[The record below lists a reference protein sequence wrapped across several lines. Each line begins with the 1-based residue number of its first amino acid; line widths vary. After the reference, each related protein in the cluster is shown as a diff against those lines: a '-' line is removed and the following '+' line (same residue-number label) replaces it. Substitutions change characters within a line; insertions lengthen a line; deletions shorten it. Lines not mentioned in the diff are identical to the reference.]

1 MPYAIVMLI
10 EETAAPRIATL
21 WHALAE
27 RDGNAQVKFSDEQ
40 VRFNYPP
47 HITLAT
53 VDDTADP
60 DALVETLKAMVAG
73 WKPVPV
79 AFDSI
84 AILPRK
90 PVAPMLARPNVTVEL
105 LKLNA
110 EVCDA
115 LSLDLIKS
123 YHKPPVWQPHV
134 TLARD
139 IPPEKCGDAL
149 LAVLERWTG
158 FETTLDRAALVRFRQ
173 EEKNW
178 RVTELWN
185 ARL

>member
-1 MPYAIVMLI
+1 V
-10 EETAAPRIATL
+10 
-21 WHALAE
+21 
-27 RDGNAQVKFSDEQ
+27 
-40 VRFNYPP
+40 
-47 HITLAT
+47 
-53 VDDTADP
+53 
-60 DALVETLKAMVAG
+60 
-73 WKPVPV
+73 
-79 AFDSI
+79 
-84 AILPRK
+84 
-90 PVAPMLARPNVTVEL
+90 LARPNVTVEL
-105 LKLNA
+105 LKLNK

-115 LSLDLIKS
+115 FPLDLIKS
-123 YHKPPVWQPHV
+123 YHKPPMWQPHV

-173 EEKNW
+173 EEENL

>member
-27 RDGNAQVKFSDEQ
+27 RDGNGQVKFSDEQ

-60 DALVETLKAMVAG
+60 DVLVETLKAIVAG

-79 AFDSI
+79 ASI
-84 AILPRK
+84 VLPSSRGN
-90 PVAPMLARPNVTVEL
+90 PSRRCL
-105 LKLNA
+105 
-110 EVCDA
+110 
-115 LSLDLIKS
+115 
-123 YHKPPVWQPHV
+123 
-134 TLARD
+134 RD
-139 IPPEKCGDAL
+139 Q
-149 LAVLERWTG
+149 T
-158 FETTLDRAALVRFRQ
+158 
-173 EEKNW
+173 
-178 RVTELWN
+178 
-185 ARL
+185 